1 MKKAIALV
9 LSLVMVLALAACGN
23 NASTTEQ
30 TEAPAPTQEQTTAA
44 VETAEA
50 AAPEG
55 GFEEIEIWADE
66 EVGFLNVNGVY
77 FQPVPMSGGFENYE
91 DFNLHFEAD
100 VSALENNLGYGVGDW
115 VPYMTVDYELT
126 GKNSGTVV
134 SGTFMPM
141 NADDGNHY
149 GANLK
154 MDVADTY
161 SVKLTFH
168 SPAENG
174 FLIHLDLAAMRGW
187 LCAAFLGFVEDLADP
202 TVRDLRVVFI
212 EHLIDHH
219 AAARPTLGFIGEQN
233 PRR

>member
-1 MKKAIALV
+1 MKKALALV
-9 LSLVMVLALAACGN
+9 LAMVMVFALVACGN
-23 NASTTEQ
+23 SASTTQ
-30 TEAPAPTQEQTTAA
+30 QDNTPAPAQESTTAA
-44 VETAEA
+44 VETTEA

-77 FQPVPMSGGFENYE
+77 FQPVPMSGGFENFE
-91 DFNLHFEAD
+91 NFNLHFEAD

-126 GKNSGTVV
+126 GKNSGEVV

-149 GANLK
+149 GANIF
-154 MDVADTY
+154 MGTADTY

-174 FLIHLDLAAMRGW
+174 FLIHLDDETGPGGKL
-187 LCAAFLGFVEDLADP
+187 EDYQWPLVLELPDVWDYAP
-202 TVRDLRVVFI
+202 T
-212 EHLIDHH
+212 EW
-219 AAARPTLGFIGEQN
+219 
-233 PRR
+233 

>member
-30 TEAPAPTQEQTTAA
+30 TEAPAPAQEQTTAA

-174 FLIHLDLAAMRGW
+174 FLIHLDDETGPGGKLDDSQWPLVLELPDVWDYA
-187 LCAAFLGFVEDLADP
+187 P
-202 TVRDLRVVFI
+202 T
-212 EHLIDHH
+212 EW
-219 AAARPTLGFIGEQN
+219 
-233 PRR
+233 

>member
-1 MKKAIALV
+1 MKKAFALV
-9 LSLVMVLALAACGN
+9 LSLAMVLSLAACGGN
-23 NASTTEQ
+23 NASTPEQ
-30 TEAPAPTQEQTTAA
+30 TEAPAQEQTTAA

-174 FLIHLDLAAMRGW
+174 FLIHLDDETGPGGKLDDYQWPLVLELPDVWDYA
-187 LCAAFLGFVEDLADP
+187 P
-202 TVRDLRVVFI
+202 T
-212 EHLIDHH
+212 EW
-219 AAARPTLGFIGEQN
+219 
-233 PRR
+233 